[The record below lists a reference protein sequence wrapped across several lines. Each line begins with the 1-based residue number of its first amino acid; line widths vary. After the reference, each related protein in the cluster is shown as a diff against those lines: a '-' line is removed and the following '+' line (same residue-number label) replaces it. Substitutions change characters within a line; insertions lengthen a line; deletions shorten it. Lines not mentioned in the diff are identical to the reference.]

1 MYKTLSIV
9 PALLLLVACGGGSTP
24 AEPDSTSEVAVVPEL
39 DATEITEPVDTTG
52 LPLLN
57 GRFIDGAPVDGLH
70 FQTASISGVTSEG
83 GQYQYRE
90 GESVTFSLGDIELPA
105 VGADSIVS
113 ALDVFETTDALDVSV
128 VNLNR
133 LLITL
138 DEDGEIDNGINIPD
152 IATLSATGIQLD
164 FADRGFSTL
173 VINLLANSGAVT
185 SDLVPAPGAITA
197 FVNAIDTYSLEKTSC
212 STTHES
218 IGSQAAFNTVS
229 HGVAGTL
236 TVVDDCT
243 LIVSDFVYD
252 GLGPSVLFYAGND
265 RDYFSGAVFYF
276 PFRLHGNR
284 FEGDSLRLKIPEGQS
299 LDDFDSLS
307 VWCFDFNVSFGDAQ
321 LPAPL

>member
-1 MYKTLSIV
+1 MIKYFSIV
-9 PALLLLVACGGGSTP
+9 PAILLLASCGGGSAP
-24 AEPDSTSEVAVVPEL
+24 IAPDSTNAVVETPEP
-39 DATEITEPVDTTG
+39 DPTELTEPVDTSG

-57 GRFIDGAPVDGLH
+57 GRFIDGGPVDGLQ
-70 FQTASISGVTSEG
+70 FSTASISGITNDG
-83 GQYQYRE
+83 GQFQYRE
-90 GESVTFSLGDIELPA
+90 GESVTFSLGDIELPS
-105 VGADSIVS
+105 VRADSIIS
-113 ALDVFETTDALDVSV
+113 ALDVFQTVDALDVSV

-138 DEDGEIDNGINIPD
+138 DEDGELDNGINIPD

-164 FADRGFSTL
+164 FVARDFSTL

-185 SDLVPAPGAITA
+185 TDLVAAPMAITA
-197 FVNAIDTYSLEKTSC
+197 FVDAIDTYSLEKSGCTA
-212 STTHES
+212 THES
-218 IGSQAAFNTVS
+218 VGSEATFTTVS

-236 TVVDDCT
+236 RVVDDCT
-243 LIVSDFVYD
+243 LIVSNFVYD

-307 VWCFDFNVSFGDAQ
+307 VWCFDFNVSFGDVQ
-321 LPAPL
+321 LPAAI